1 MKFYPHHIGDY
12 RGGTAHLSNEEDICY
27 RRLLDRY
34 YDTELPLEN
43 SPRLLA
49 RQCRVTQSAVEN
61 VLADFFIL
69 TDDRWH
75 NARADAEIVLWY
87 GKSAK
92 AKAKA
97 DARWGKTADARAAMK
112 EQCRSNAAALLAQC
126 TDDAARCYEDA
137 TQYPIPNT
145 QEVNLNPLVDAD
157 APTPVDKSPKIPNCP
172 HQKLI
177 DIFHAEATS
186 LPRVMTLNEARKV
199 ALARLWKQVLATEQ
213 DKTTERGLEYF
224 EGYFNFVEQS
234 DFLTGRAKNGKD
246 WSANFDWII
255 KAPNF
260 VKIIEGTYHRK

>member
-12 RGGTAHLSNEEDICY
+12 ASATAHLSNEEDICY

-34 YDTELPLEN
+34 YDTELPIEN
-43 SPRLLA
+43 DLQLLA
-49 RQCRVTQSAVEN
+49 RKLRVSQSALEN
-61 VLADFFIL
+61 VLGDFFTLI
-69 TDDRWH
+69 DGRWH
-75 NARADAEIVLWY
+75 NGRADAEIAHWY
-87 GKSAK
+87 DKCHK
-92 AKAKA
+92 AKQAIE
-97 DARWGKTADARAAMK
+97 ARWAKREKDTDVLRTNGKR
-112 EQCRSNAAALLAQC
+112 N
-126 TDDAARCYEDA
+126 TDRYDLDT
-137 TQYPIPNT
+137 TQDPRPKT
-145 QEVNLNPLVDAD
+145 QEVNLNPLVDAA

-172 HQKLI
+172 HQKLV
-177 DIFHAEATS
+177 DLFHAEATS

-199 ALARLWKQVLATEQ
+199 ALARLWKQVLAAEQ
-213 DKTTERGLEYF
+213 DKSTERGLEYF

>member
-1 MKFYPHHIGDY
+1 MKFYPHSINDY
-12 RGGTAHLSNEEDICY
+12 ASATAHLSNEEDICY

-43 SPRLLA
+43 DPRLLA
-49 RQCRVTQSAVEN
+49 RQCRVSQDAVRN
-61 VLADFFIL
+61 VLDDFFKL
-69 TDDRWH
+69 VDGRWH
-75 NARADAEIVLWY
+75 NSRADEEITRWYDKCHNAKLAIESRWAKKIRHTDVLRTN
-87 GKSAK
+87 GKRNTESF
-92 AKAKA
+92 
-97 DARWGKTADARAAMK
+97 DLDT
-112 EQCRSNAAALLAQC
+112 
-126 TDDAARCYEDA
+126 
-137 TQYPIPNT
+137 TQDLRPKT

-157 APTPVDKSPKIPNCP
+157 ATTPVDKSPRIPNCP

-177 DIFHAEATS
+177 DIFHAEAIS
-186 LPRVMTLNEARKV
+186 LPRVAVLNEARKV
-199 ALARLWKQVLATEQ
+199 ALARLWKQVLASEK

-224 EGYFNFVEQS
+224 EGYFNFIEQS